1 MESHM
6 NTKAFIRCD
15 QYNFI
20 KHQVKNLVSS
30 YSIVKDP
37 AVLKAVAFRS
47 LDKVMNLFPE
57 DEYDKAIFDK
67 IPEID
72 GEIQANFFLEE
83 LKPYVI
89 PFRSVSEKTIEKLF
103 PKAKKLKLPKMEEID
118 LKETSYLGWYDIR
131 SERKYL
137 VFDYN
142 GKLIGINGTFRNT
155 TKGICS
161 LCNSLEEVALFMAN
175 VKSGK
180 ETYTNRGNYI
190 CSDSQKCNQNI
201 KTLDKLNQFIEL
213 VKR

>member
-1 MESHM
+1 M

>member
-1 MESHM
+1 YH
-6 NTKAFIRCD
+6 
-15 QYNFI
+15 FI

-30 YSIVKDP
+30 YSTVKDP
-37 AVLKAVAFRS
+37 AVLKAVAFSS
-47 LDKVMNLFPE
+47 LDKVMNLFPD

-89 PFRSVSEKTIEKLF
+89 PFKSVSEKTIEKLF
-103 PKAKKLKLPKMEEID
+103 PKAKKLKLPNMEEID

-161 LCNSLEEVALFMAN
+161 LCNALEEVGLFMAN

-190 CSDSQKCNQNI
+190 CNDSQKCN
-201 KTLDKLNQFIEL
+201 
-213 VKR
+213 

>member
-1 MESHM
+1 MESHK

-30 YSIVKDP
+30 YSTVKDP
-37 AVLKAVAFRS
+37 AVLKAVAFSS
-47 LDKVMNLFPE
+47 LDKVMNLFPD

-83 LKPYVI
+83 LKPFVI

-103 PKAKKLKLPKMEEID
+103 PKAKKLKLPNMEEID

-161 LCNSLEEVALFMAN
+161 LCNGLEEVGLFMAN

-201 KTLDKLNQFIEL
+201 KTLDKLYQFIEL